1 MFSKSVLFA
10 IYVGILFFVL
20 TPSILL
26 RLPPKGSKYTVA
38 AVHALVFAVL
48 FYFTA
53 SYTMRLF
60 GKMEGM
66 TTHKPTKK
74 AEGMDNKKI
83 EKMANKRVVV

>member
-10 IYVGILFFVL
+10 IYVGILFFIL

-53 SYTMRLF
+53 SYTMRF
-60 GKMEGM
+60 FQKVEGM
-66 TTHKPTKK
+66 TTKPTMKAKK
-74 AEGMDNKKI
+74 AEAMTVDT
-83 EKMANKRVVV
+83 NKRAVV

>member
-10 IYVGILFFVL
+10 IYVGILFFIL
-20 TPSILL
+20 TPSVLL

-53 SYTMRLF
+53 SYTMRFF

-66 TTHKPTKK
+66 TSKPTMKAAAKK
-74 AEGMDNKKI
+74 AEGMTMDK
-83 EKMANKRVVV
+83 NKREVV